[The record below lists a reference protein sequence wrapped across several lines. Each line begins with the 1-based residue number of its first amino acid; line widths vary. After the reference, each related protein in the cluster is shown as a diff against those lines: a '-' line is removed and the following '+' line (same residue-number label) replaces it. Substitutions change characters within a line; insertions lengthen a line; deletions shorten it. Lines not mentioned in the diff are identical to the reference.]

1 MQHKVIALAVA
12 ALLAVGASGAV
23 AASMTTSPSAGTA
36 PTTDAVQPAN
46 HTVDVVD
53 PDDELRSQDVTDA
66 RQLALASDDVRR
78 YVDDSESVSVE
89 VFAPVT
95 DDDTTSVWLAPNET
109 APTRVVVEV
118 DLENDTI
125 VGITEPEVH
134 SADELEHFD
143 VDDSELEVENAT
155 DGVEL
160 ESEAA
165 NDSSKIEFDV
175 TGDSGDSDDDD
186 VITLTSDDADTIS
199 VNETEYTV
207 VEDETGP

>member
-1 MQHKVIALAVA
+1 MQYRVIALAVA

-23 AASMTTSPSAGTA
+23 AASMTTSPSPGTA
-36 PTTDAVQPAN
+36 PAPDAVQPAN

-53 PDDELRSQDVTDA
+53 PDDKLRSQDVTDA

-109 APTRVVVEV
+109 APTRVVVDV
-118 DLENDTI
+118 DLENDAI

-134 SADELEHFD
+134 TADELEHFD
-143 VDDSELEVENAT
+143 VDDSELEFEDADDPST
-155 DGVEL
+155 
-160 ESEAA
+160 
-165 NDSSKIEFDV
+165 IEFDV
-175 TGDSGDSDDDD
+175 KGDSGDSDDDD
-186 VITLTSDDADTIS
+186 VITLTSDDDDTIS
-199 VNETEYTV
+199 VNETAYTV
-207 VEDETGP
+207 VEGETGP